1 MDIEIINKNIEDML
15 IDRGEDVLSFKEML
29 LSLNKEDFET
39 DKTVINVQT
48 LKTTILYAL
57 SKNLRKIIINELK
70 EKLKDGDN
78 INEFT
83 NKYGGKNN
91 IIIVFNNESI
101 STAVKSQLNKYDK
114 IFQKNGG
121 HLQYFSSQQLM
132 FNPTKHEYVPKHT
145 KLTDEEVKDF
155 MKEYLT
161 RSKMHMHNILQND
174 PIAKWIGLKH
184 GDIVRIDRYNENSG
198 EGGKPEGLAASC
210 CCHFLTNSSA
220 APSSTTMT
228 A

>member
-198 EGGKPEGLAASC
+198 ESFSYRYC
-210 CCHFLTNSSA
+210 I
-220 APSSTTMT
+220 
-228 A
+228 

>member
-1 MDIEIINKNIEDML
+1 MDIEIINRNIEDML
-15 IDRGEDVLSFKEML
+15 VNRGDDVSSFNEIL
-29 LSLNKEDFET
+29 LSLSKEDFES
-39 DKTVINVQT
+39 DKLVINVQT
-48 LKTTILYAL
+48 LNTTILYAL
-57 SKNLRKIIINELK
+57 SKNLRKNIINELK

-78 INEFT
+78 IKDFT

-91 IIIVFNNESI
+91 IILVFNNESI

-121 HLQYFSSQQLM
+121 HPQYFSSQQLM

-145 KLTDEEVKDF
+145 KLTEEEVKEF
-155 MKEYLT
+155 MKEYLA
-161 RSKMHMHNILQND
+161 RSKMHMHVILQND

-198 EGGKPEGLAASC
+198 ESFSYRSC
-210 CCHFLTNSSA
+210 I
-220 APSSTTMT
+220 
-228 A
+228 

>member
-15 IDRGEDVLSFKEML
+15 IDSGEDVLSFKEML

-198 EGGKPEGLAASC
+198 ESFSYRSC
-210 CCHFLTNSSA
+210 I
-220 APSSTTMT
+220 
-228 A
+228 

>member
-1 MDIEIINKNIEDML
+1 MDIDIINTNIEDML
-15 IDRGEDVLSFKEML
+15 VNRGDDVSSFKEIL
-29 LSLNKEDFET
+29 LSLSKEDFES
-39 DKTVINVQT
+39 DKLVINVQT
-48 LKTTILYAL
+48 LNTTILYAL
-57 SKNLRKIIINELK
+57 SKNLRKNIINELK

-78 INEFT
+78 IKDFT

-91 IIIVFNNESI
+91 IILVFNNESI

-145 KLTDEEVKDF
+145 KLTEEEVKDF
-155 MKEYLT
+155 MKEYLA
-161 RSKMHMHNILQND
+161 RSKMHMHVILQNV

-184 GDIVRIDRYNENSG
+184 GDIVRIVRYNENSG
-198 EGGKPEGLAASC
+198 ELFSYRSC
-210 CCHFLTNSSA
+210 I
-220 APSSTTMT
+220 
-228 A
+228 

>member
-1 MDIEIINKNIEDML
+1 MDIDIINKNIEDML
-15 IDRGEDVLSFKEML
+15 VNRGDDVSSFKEIL
-29 LSLNKEDFET
+29 LSLNKEDFES
-39 DKTVINVQT
+39 DKLVINVQT
-48 LKTTILYAL
+48 LNTTILYAL
-57 SKNLRKIIINELK
+57 SKNLRKNIINELK

-78 INEFT
+78 IKDFI

-91 IIIVFNNESI
+91 IILVFNNESI

-145 KLTDEEVKDF
+145 KLTEEEVKEF
-155 MKEYLT
+155 MKEYLA
-161 RSKMHMHNILQND
+161 RSKMHMHVILQND

-198 EGGKPEGLAASC
+198 ESFSYRSC
-210 CCHFLTNSSA
+210 I
-220 APSSTTMT
+220 
-228 A
+228 

>member
-1 MDIEIINKNIEDML
+1 MDIDIINRNIEDML
-15 IDRGEDVLSFKEML
+15 VNRGDDVSSFKEIL
-29 LSLNKEDFET
+29 LSLSKEDFES
-39 DKTVINVQT
+39 DKIVINVQT
-48 LKTTILYAL
+48 LNTTILYAL
-57 SKNLRKIIINELK
+57 SKNLRKNIINELK

-78 INEFT
+78 IKYFN

-91 IIIVFNNESI
+91 IILVFNNESI

-145 KLTDEEVKDF
+145 KLSDEEVKEF
-155 MKEYLT
+155 MKEYLA
-161 RSKMHMHNILQND
+161 RSKMHMHVILQND

-198 EGGKPEGLAASC
+198 ESFSYRSC
-210 CCHFLTNSSA
+210 I
-220 APSSTTMT
+220 
-228 A
+228 

>member
-1 MDIEIINKNIEDML
+1 MDIDIINRNIEDML
-15 IDRGEDVLSFKEML
+15 VNRGDDVSSFKEIL
-29 LSLNKEDFET
+29 LSLSKEDFES
-39 DKTVINVQT
+39 DKIVINVQT
-48 LKTTILYAL
+48 LNTTILYAL
-57 SKNLRKIIINELK
+57 SKNLRKNIINELK

-78 INEFT
+78 IKDFT

-91 IIIVFNNESI
+91 IILVFNNESI

-145 KLTDEEVKDF
+145 KLSDEEVKEF
-155 MKEYLT
+155 MKEYLA
-161 RSKMHMHNILQND
+161 RSKMHMHVILQND

-198 EGGKPEGLAASC
+198 ESFSYRSC
-210 CCHFLTNSSA
+210 I
-220 APSSTTMT
+220 
-228 A
+228 

>member
-1 MDIEIINKNIEDML
+1 MDIDIINTNIEDML
-15 IDRGEDVLSFKEML
+15 VNRGDDVSSFKEIL
-29 LSLNKEDFET
+29 LSLSKEDFES
-39 DKTVINVQT
+39 DKLVINVQT
-48 LKTTILYAL
+48 LNTTILYAL
-57 SKNLRKIIINELK
+57 SKNLRKNIINELK

-78 INEFT
+78 IKDFT

-91 IIIVFNNESI
+91 IILVFNNESI

-145 KLTDEEVKDF
+145 KLTEEEVKDF
-155 MKEYLT
+155 MKEYLA
-161 RSKMHMHNILQND
+161 RSKMHMHVILQND

-198 EGGKPEGLAASC
+198 ESFSYRSC
-210 CCHFLTNSSA
+210 I
-220 APSSTTMT
+220 
-228 A
+228 

>member
-1 MDIEIINKNIEDML
+1 MDIDIINRNIEDML
-15 IDRGEDVLSFKEML
+15 VNRGDDVSSFKEIL
-29 LSLNKEDFET
+29 LSLSKEDFES
-39 DKTVINVQT
+39 DKLVINVQT
-48 LKTTILYAL
+48 LNTTILYAL
-57 SKNLRKIIINELK
+57 SKNLRKNIINELK

-78 INEFT
+78 IKDFT

-91 IIIVFNNESI
+91 IILVFNNESI

-145 KLTDEEVKDF
+145 KLTEEEVKDF
-155 MKEYLT
+155 MKEYLA
-161 RSKMHMHNILQND
+161 RSKMHMHVILQND

-198 EGGKPEGLAASC
+198 ESFSYRSC
-210 CCHFLTNSSA
+210 I
-220 APSSTTMT
+220 
-228 A
+228 

>member
-15 IDRGEDVLSFKEML
+15 VDIGDDVLYFKEML

-39 DKTVINVQT
+39 DKHVINVQT
-48 LKTTILYAL
+48 SKTSILYAL
-57 SKNLRKIIINELK
+57 SKNLRKTIINELK
-70 EKLKDGDN
+70 EKLKESDN
-78 INEFT
+78 ISEFT

-145 KLTDEEVKDF
+145 KLTEDEVKEF
-155 MKEYLT
+155 MKEYLA
-161 RSKMHMHNILQND
+161 RSKMHMHVILQND

-198 EGGKPEGLAASC
+198 ESFSYRSC
-210 CCHFLTNSSA
+210 I
-220 APSSTTMT
+220 
-228 A
+228 

>member
-1 MDIEIINKNIEDML
+1 MDIDIINKNIEDML
-15 IDRGEDVLSFKEML
+15 VNRGDDVSSFKEIL
-29 LSLNKEDFET
+29 LSLNKEDFES
-39 DKTVINVQT
+39 DKLVINVQT
-48 LKTTILYAL
+48 LNTTILYAL
-57 SKNLRKIIINELK
+57 SKNLRKNIINELK

-78 INEFT
+78 IKDFI

-145 KLTDEEVKDF
+145 KLTEEEAKEF
-155 MKEYLT
+155 MKEYLA
-161 RSKMHMHNILQND
+161 RSKMHMHVILQND

-198 EGGKPEGLAASC
+198 ESFSYRSC
-210 CCHFLTNSSA
+210 I
-220 APSSTTMT
+220 
-228 A
+228 

>member
-1 MDIEIINKNIEDML
+1 MDIDIINKNIEDML
-15 IDRGEDVLSFKEML
+15 VNRGDDVSSFKELL
-29 LSLNKEDFET
+29 LSLSKEDFES
-39 DKTVINVQT
+39 DKLVINVQT
-48 LKTTILYAL
+48 LNTTILYAL
-57 SKNLRKIIINELK
+57 SKNLRKNIINELK

-78 INEFT
+78 IKDFT

-91 IIIVFNNESI
+91 IILVFNNESI

-145 KLTDEEVKDF
+145 KLTEEEVKEF

-161 RSKMHMHNILQND
+161 RSKLHMHVILQND

-198 EGGKPEGLAASC
+198 ESFSYRSC
-210 CCHFLTNSSA
+210 I
-220 APSSTTMT
+220 
-228 A
+228 

>member
-1 MDIEIINKNIEDML
+1 MDIDIINKNIEEML
-15 IDRGEDVLSFKEML
+15 VNRGDDVSSFKEIL
-29 LSLNKEDFET
+29 LSLTKEDFES
-39 DKTVINVQT
+39 DKLVINVQT
-48 LKTTILYAL
+48 LNTTILYAL
-57 SKNLRKIIINELK
+57 SKNLRKNIINELK

-78 INEFT
+78 IKDFT

-145 KLTDEEVKDF
+145 KLTDEEVKEF
-155 MKEYLT
+155 MKEYLA
-161 RSKMHMHNILQND
+161 RSKMHMHVILQND

-198 EGGKPEGLAASC
+198 ESFSYRSC
-210 CCHFLTNSSA
+210 I
-220 APSSTTMT
+220 
-228 A
+228 

>member
-1 MDIEIINKNIEDML
+1 MDIDIINKNIEEML
-15 IDRGEDVLSFKEML
+15 VDRGDDVSSFKEML
-29 LSLNKEDFET
+29 LSLSKEDFES
-39 DKTVINVQT
+39 DKFPINVQT
-48 LKTTILYAL
+48 LNTTILYAL
-57 SKNLRKIIINELK
+57 SKNLRKNIISDLK

-78 INEFT
+78 IKDFT

-145 KLTDEEVKDF
+145 KLTDEEAKEF
-155 MKEYLT
+155 MKENLA
-161 RSKMHMHNILQND
+161 RSKMHMHVILQND

-198 EGGKPEGLAASC
+198 ESFSYRSC
-210 CCHFLTNSSA
+210 I
-220 APSSTTMT
+220 
-228 A
+228 

>member
-1 MDIEIINKNIEDML
+1 MDIDIINTNIEDML
-15 IDRGEDVLSFKEML
+15 VNRGDDVSSFKEIL
-29 LSLNKEDFET
+29 LSLSKEDFES
-39 DKTVINVQT
+39 DKLVINVQT
-48 LKTTILYAL
+48 LNTTILYAL
-57 SKNLRKIIINELK
+57 SKNLRKNIINELK

-78 INEFT
+78 IKDFT

-91 IIIVFNNESI
+91 IILVFNNESI

-145 KLTDEEVKDF
+145 KLTEEEVKEF
-155 MKEYLT
+155 MKEYLA
-161 RSKMHMHNILQND
+161 RSKMHMHVILQND

-198 EGGKPEGLAASC
+198 ESFSYRSC
-210 CCHFLTNSSA
+210 I
-220 APSSTTMT
+220 
-228 A
+228 

>member
-1 MDIEIINKNIEDML
+1 MDIDIINKNIEEML
-15 IDRGEDVLSFKEML
+15 VDRGDDVLSFREML

-39 DKTVINVQT
+39 DKHVINVQT
-48 LKTTILYAL
+48 LKTSILYAL
-57 SKNLRKIIINELK
+57 SKNLRKTIINELK
-70 EKLKDGDN
+70 EKLKDSDN
-78 INEFT
+78 ISEFT

-145 KLTDEEVKDF
+145 KLTEDEVKEF

-161 RSKMHMHNILQND
+161 RSKMHMHVILQND

-198 EGGKPEGLAASC
+198 ESFSYRSC
-210 CCHFLTNSSA
+210 I
-220 APSSTTMT
+220 
-228 A
+228 

>member
-1 MDIEIINKNIEDML
+1 MDIDIINKNIEEML
-15 IDRGEDVLSFKEML
+15 VDRGDDVLSFREML

-39 DKTVINVQT
+39 DKHVINVQT
-48 LKTTILYAL
+48 LKTSILYAL
-57 SKNLRKIIINELK
+57 SKNLRKTIINELK
-70 EKLKDGDN
+70 EKLKDSDN

-145 KLTDEEVKDF
+145 KLTEDEVKEF

-161 RSKMHMHNILQND
+161 RSKMHMHVILQND

-198 EGGKPEGLAASC
+198 ESFSYRSC
-210 CCHFLTNSSA
+210 I
-220 APSSTTMT
+220 
-228 A
+228 